1 LEAIVELGMLNTR
14 FKDYFDLH
22 YLAHKFS
29 FEGALLSKAIAGTFE
44 RRGTSFP
51 EGLPVGL
58 TPTFGN
64 DTAKIRGWEAFWRKT
79 GPKAEAPKLQAVVQL
94 LVQFLGPPLD
104 AAAKGP
110 SFRATWKSSR
120 WSK

>member
-1 LEAIVELGMLNTR
+1 LNTR

-22 YLAHKFS
+22 YLAYKFS

-51 EGLPVGL
+51 DGLPVGL

-64 DTAKIRGWEAFWRKT
+64 DTAKTRGWEAFWRKI
-79 GPKAEAPKLQAVVQL
+79 GPKTEAPALEAIIQL
-94 LVQFLGPPLD
+94 LVKFLGPPLD
-104 AAAKGP
+104 AAAKKQP
-110 SFRATWKSSR
+110 FRAIWKSNR